1 MFFISINF
9 FANLLKIIEENDK
22 QYEENLLKADFL
34 LPDWIALK
42 LFLKK
47 LFKKNIY
54 NLNGTD
60 FTPYFIK
67 NINNKQVILYWATE
81 NNIRKVFDKYQ
92 KKRNI
97 IYFQQ
102 WYKSFER
109 ENLKSKLDKQSIK
122 IMLIWTWTPRQEK
135 RIQENIENIKK
146 YNLIVFSVWWL
157 FDFLSWEE
165 KRAPKLIR
173 KLNLERL
180 WRAITKPKKNLKK
193 TLNSL
198 KLFKYLYLK
207 NEYKYFSL

>member
-1 MFFISINF
+1 
-9 FANLLKIIEENDK
+9 
-22 QYEENLLKADFL
+22 
-34 LPDWIALK
+34 
-42 LFLKK
+42 
-47 LFKKNIY
+47 
-54 NLNGTD
+54 
-60 FTPYFIK
+60 
-67 NINNKQVILYWATE
+67 
-81 NNIRKVFDKYQ
+81 
-92 KKRNI
+92 
-97 IYFQQ
+97 
-102 WYKSFER
+102 
-109 ENLKSKLDKQSIK
+109 
-122 IMLIWTWTPRQEK
+122 MLIWTWTPRQEK